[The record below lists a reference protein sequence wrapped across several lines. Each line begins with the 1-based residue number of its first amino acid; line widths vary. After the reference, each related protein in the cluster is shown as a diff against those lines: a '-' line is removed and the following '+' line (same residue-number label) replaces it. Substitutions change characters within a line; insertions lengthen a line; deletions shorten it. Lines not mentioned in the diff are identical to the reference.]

1 MADQLNR
8 LLVLFYVLG
17 TNHKYLDWFIMSFL
31 QLQDLSGDAKDAQA
45 QDPKVEGN
53 NKEEKVLPKEG
64 NNDKESES

>member
-1 MADQLNR
+1 
-8 LLVLFYVLG
+8 
-17 TNHKYLDWFIMSFL
+17 MSFL